1 MAFKVDIEQVASM
14 LADEPSLG
22 TLKNQ
27 YTVDEVWDLLEGKD
41 DIDNEE
47 ELYNALMAVMYAT
60 RPKGVL

>member
-14 LADEPSLG
+14 LEDDPSLG
-22 TLKNQ
+22 TLRNQ
-27 YTVDEVWDLLEGKD
+27 YTVDEIWELLEEKD
-41 DIDNEE
+41 DIGNEE

>member
-1 MAFKVDIEQVASM
+1 MAFKVDIEQVSSM
-14 LADEPSLG
+14 LEDDPSLG

-27 YTVDEVWDLLEGKD
+27 YTVDEVWELLEDKD
-41 DIDNEE
+41 DIGNEE

>member
-27 YTVDEVWDLLEGKD
+27 YTVDEVWDLLEDKD
-41 DIDNEE
+41 DIGNEE

>member
-1 MAFKVDIEQVASM
+1 MAFKVDIEQVSSM
-14 LADEPSLG
+14 LEDDPSLG

-27 YTVDEVWDLLEGKD
+27 YSVDEVWELLEDKD
-41 DIDNEE
+41 DIGNEE

>member
-14 LADEPSLG
+14 LADDPSLG

-27 YTVDEVWDLLEGKD
+27 YTVDEVWELLEDKD
-41 DIDNEE
+41 DIGNEE